1 MKLASALFLGLV
13 VCTPAPPGKSTISSS
28 NAMTSLAF
36 NLKYLPVTVAEDNG
50 VGNERM
56 GQIEGRV
63 QVLVNTSYTAKNCQL
78 YSAKGQLGTD
88 SAYQSMTANGLGK
101 ACTYS
106 KGKKYSAGTKSHMVF
121 ANNDVQCCNACV
133 ATSGCVAATFQTS
146 SKDHSGGMGPQSWEG
161 FGMHIT
167 DVTTSKTTGG
177 ITVSQLESDFKAR
190 LGDLSAYDQFMDYSV
205 THFTYDLQPYVD
217 AFKADGVSHF
227 LGQWQHGD
235 DTWYSLIFL
244 VEGSHYVIEL
254 VSTIKP
260 NVASSYPQME
270 QRMSDAH
277 CEKFKLYKSHP
288 AHVLLISS
296 INRATSDMDKID
308 NVYTNAF
315 KGKSTHKIDGKDVV
329 RHCFSFMGVS
339 GLEFPPGPGGMT
351 LDEDV
356 CFTSRTADATKDK
369 ILSVKGFEEMMWA
382 EHAATT
388 GSNANSQ
395 IDKYTDNHYALPIP
409 ASGLSELKSEFTAN
423 DPYPITKDT
432 RLAYACKQDYII
444 DPTGWSIQPIGQ
456 ASWPK
461 CSSNGIMV

>member
-1 MKLASALFLGLV
+1 
-13 VCTPAPPGKSTISSS
+13 
-28 NAMTSLAF
+28 MTSLAF

-78 YSAKGQLGTD
+78 YSAKGQLD
-88 SAYQSMTANGLGK
+88 SASSYQSMSANGLAK

-106 KGKKYSAGTKSHMVF
+106 TDKKYTAGTKLYMVF
-121 ANNDVQCCNACV
+121 ANNNVQCCNACV

-146 SKDHSGGMGPQSWEG
+146 SNDHSGGMGPQSWEG

-167 DVTTSKTTGG
+167 DVTASKTTGG

-190 LGDLSAYDQFMDYSV
+190 LGDHSTFDQFMDYSV
-205 THFTYDLQPYVD
+205 THFTYDLQPYID
-217 AFKADGVSHF
+217 AFKADGVPHF
-227 LGQWQHGD
+227 LGEWKHNEN
-235 DTWYSLIFL
+235 TWYSMIFL

-254 VSTIKP
+254 VSTIMP
-260 NVASSYPQME
+260 NGASSLPQME

-277 CEKFKLYKSHP
+277 CDKFKLYKSHP

-296 INRATSDMDKID
+296 VNRATSDMDKID
-308 NVYTNAF
+308 SVYINLF
-315 KGKSTHKIDGKDVV
+315 KGKSTLKIDGKDVV
-329 RHCFSFMGVS
+329 RHCYSFMGVS
-339 GLEFPPGPGGMT
+339 GLEFPPGGAT
-351 LDEDV
+351 SLDEDV
-356 CFTSRTADATKDK
+356 CFTRRQVDEKKDE

-388 GSNANSQ
+388 GSDADSV
-395 IDKYTDNHYALPIP
+395 IDKYTDNHYAMPVP
-409 ASGLSELKSEFTAN
+409 SSGLSALASEFTSN

-432 RLAYACKQDYII
+432 RLAYACKQSYII
-444 DPTGWSIQPIGQ
+444 DPTGWSIQPIGR

-461 CSSNGIMV
+461 CSSERIMV